1 MLNQIANDLSPVNMP
16 ISSSADPDPG
26 LDAPG
31 TPCRICGD
39 LEALCGGLG
48 VIRYNVPIGDPR
60 FGKLFRC
67 PYNPVEKDIDHQQKL
82 RKLSNL
88 GAFAEK
94 SFENFII
101 DSPMF
106 TQGEQDSLQMAFNTA
121 LHYARHPEGWLLL
134 EGTYGCGKTHLAAAV
149 ANLRLHQGEPV
160 LFITSPDLL
169 DHLRSAYAPNSD
181 LTYDETF
188 DRVRNTPLLIL
199 DDLGVEN
206 PSEWA
211 QEKLFQLLN
220 HRYNH
225 NLPTIITTNMNIDRL
240 DARVRSR
247 LLDNSRTRRIH
258 ITAPDY
264 RTQRQDELMQLSS
277 SLPLYHNMTFETFN
291 VYSNTEPDEAANLR
305 KAVQIAWAYAQK
317 AEEHWLLLAGGYGTG
332 KTHLAAAI
340 ANYWRTRTPNVDDIM
355 FISASDL
362 IDYLKTTFDPDAG
375 VSFNQ
380 RFQQIKNVPL
390 LVLDDL
396 GAETGSAWAR
406 EKMFQLIDYRYVTRK
421 PTVFT
426 TAREIEKLD
435 ERIRTRLFDKRICTL
450 FELVARSYAI
460 RQR

>member
-1 MLNQIANDLSPVNMP
+1 
-16 ISSSADPDPG
+16 PG
-26 LDAPG
+26 ERA
-31 TPCRICGD
+31 
-39 LEALCGGLG
+39 
-48 VIRYNVPIGDPR
+48 
-60 FGKLFRC
+60 
-67 PYNPVEKDIDHQQKL
+67 
-82 RKLSNL
+82 
-88 GAFAEK
+88 
-94 SFENFII
+94 
-101 DSPMF
+101 
-106 TQGEQDSLQMAFNTA
+106 SLQMAFSTA
-121 LHYARHPEGWLLL
+121 QEYSSSPTGWLLL

-149 ANLRLHQGEPV
+149 ANLRLRQGDPV

-169 DHLRSAYAPNSD
+169 DHLRAAYAPNSD
-181 LTYDETF
+181 STYDETF

-206 PSEWA
+206 PSAWA

-247 LLDNSRTRRIH
+247 LLDDTRTHRVS

-264 RTQRQDELMQLSS
+264 RTRRQDELTQLTS
-277 SLPLYHNMTFETFN
+277 SLPLYHTMTFETFD
-291 VYSNTEPDEAANLR
+291 VYSNTEPAEAANLH

-317 AEEHWLLLAGGYGTG
+317 ANEHWLLLAGAYGTG

-340 ANYWRTRTPNVDDIM
+340 ANYWRTRSPNMDDIM

-362 IDYLKTTFDPDAG
+362 IDYLKMTFDPDTG
-375 VSFNQ
+375 ISLNQ

-406 EKMFQLIDYRYVTRK
+406 EKLFQLIDYRYVTRK

-426 TAREIEKLD
+426 TARDIEKLD